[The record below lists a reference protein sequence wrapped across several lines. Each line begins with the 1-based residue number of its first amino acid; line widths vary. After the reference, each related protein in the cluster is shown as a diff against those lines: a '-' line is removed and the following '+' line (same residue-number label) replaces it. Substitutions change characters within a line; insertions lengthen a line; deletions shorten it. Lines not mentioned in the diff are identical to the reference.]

1 MQGTFDT
8 GSSSCYASPAITSR
22 QERMMESFLAANP
35 FADSTKDE
43 RVKQHSAQKKA
54 YVGAEEQ
61 RTKLASLKRN
71 RKKDFLPQT
80 YFQPW
85 L

>member
-1 MQGTFDT
+1 
-8 GSSSCYASPAITSR
+8 
-22 QERMMESFLAANP
+22 MESFLAANP

-71 RKKDFLPQT
+71 ILGT
-80 YFQPW
+80 YDT
-85 L
+85 

>member
-1 MQGTFDT
+1 
-8 GSSSCYASPAITSR
+8 
-22 QERMMESFLAANP
+22 MESFLAANP

-71 RKKDFLPQT
+71 ILGT
-80 YFQPW
+80 YDTLMYIMHILNLTHQF
-85 L
+85 

>member
-1 MQGTFDT
+1 
-8 GSSSCYASPAITSR
+8 
-22 QERMMESFLAANP
+22 MESFLAANP

-71 RKKDFLPQT
+71 ILGIYDTLMYIMHILNLTHQF
-80 YFQPW
+80 
-85 L
+85 